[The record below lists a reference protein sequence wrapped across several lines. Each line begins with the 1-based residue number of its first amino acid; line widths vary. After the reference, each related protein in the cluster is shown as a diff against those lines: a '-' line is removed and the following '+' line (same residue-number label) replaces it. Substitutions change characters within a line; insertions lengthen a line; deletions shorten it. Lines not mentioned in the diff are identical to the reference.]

1 MPRLF
6 LGLELP
12 EPVKDR
18 LLDWKTDIAGA
29 RWQRREQLHLTLC
42 FLGQLAPDRV
52 PAVFRAMADLESA
65 AFELQ
70 PVSVGCFGPSPR
82 PRTLWAGVDPE
93 EPVKALH
100 EEVTGRIR
108 DAGLPVEVRPFT
120 PHITLARFGRQAGG
134 PADAFL
140 LDHREASAP
149 GFLVDRVSLFLSQTG
164 DSGSH
169 YQVLANFPLRQ
180 AQTSEPGC

>member
-12 EPVKDR
+12 EPAKDR
-18 LLDWKTDIAGA
+18 LLDWKADIAGA

-42 FLGQLAPDRV
+42 FLGQLTPDRV
-52 PAVFRAMADLESA
+52 PVVFRAMADLEGS
-65 AFELQ
+65 AFELT
-70 PVSVGCFGPSPR
+70 PVSVGCFGPSQR

-93 EPVKALH
+93 VPVKALH
-100 EEVTGRIR
+100 QEVTGRIR

-134 PADAFL
+134 RADAFL
-140 LDHREASAP
+140 LDHREVTAP
-149 GFLVDRVSLFLSQTG
+149 GFLVDRVTLFLSQTG

-169 YQVLANFPLRQ
+169 YQVLAHFPFRQ
-180 AQTSEPGC
+180 TRTTGQG